1 MRKFVCAAIVT
12 VFAVSFALAEDFN
25 ALVTKIDGGKVTFKK
40 FPTEK
45 GGKFGDETTLPMT
58 KAAKISKGKAN
69 FNKEEKKLTVDAGD
83 PLDKD
88 AVKALMEKAADSK
101 AKGAFAQIST
111 DADGKKITE
120 IRFAAFGKKGKKK
133 DDK

>member
-1 MRKFVCAAIVT
+1 MRKFVCAVIVT
-12 VFAVSFALAEDFN
+12 VFAVSVALAEDFR
-25 ALVTKIDGGKVTFKK
+25 AMVTKIEDGKVTFKK
-40 FPTEK
+40 APTEK
-45 GGKFGDETTLPMT
+45 GGKFGDEATLPLAT
-58 KAAKISKGKAN
+58 TAKISKGKAS

-88 AVKALMEKAADSK
+88 AVKALMDKAGESK

-120 IRFAAFGKKGKKK
+120 IRFMQFGGKKK
-133 DDK
+133 KKDAN